1 MRMQTNA
8 VKHIIL
14 IDTVKGLPIYD
25 SGSNNLLLTAEITHG
40 DGDTW
45 RSRMTVNEKTQKLGS
60 LSALNFF
67 LMLFINSGVSSVKK
81 CD

>member
-1 MRMQTNA
+1 MPDDHLNVSMHSSTMRMQTNA

-40 DGDTW
+40 DGDT
-45 RSRMTVNEKTQKLGS
+45 
-60 LSALNFF
+60 
-67 LMLFINSGVSSVKK
+67 
-81 CD
+81 